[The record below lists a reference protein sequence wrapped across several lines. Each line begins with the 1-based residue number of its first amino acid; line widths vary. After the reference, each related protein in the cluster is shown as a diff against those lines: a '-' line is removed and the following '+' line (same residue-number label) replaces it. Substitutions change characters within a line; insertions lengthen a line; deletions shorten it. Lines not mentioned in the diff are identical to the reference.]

1 MLYATTHDAPV
12 FGLRRQ
18 INWLFENAFGR
29 SQAGLNT
36 WTPAVN
42 IHESDQE
49 LTFAVELPGIELKD
63 VEVTAT
69 DGILTIRG
77 ERSEEPT
84 NGQDGQYYLVERNYG
99 SFVRRFQLPQG
110 VDTEKIVANMQNGM
124 LEVHIPKAALP
135 QPKSIRITAG
145 ADVSRNASR
154 TLGPAESRQDSS
166 KKLAGATQSK

>member
-29 SQAGLNT
+29 SQAGLNA
-36 WTPAVN
+36 WTPAVD
-42 IHESDQE
+42 IHETDQD
-49 LTFAVELPGIELKD
+49 LTFAVELPGIELED
-63 VEVTAT
+63 IEVTAA

-77 ERSEEPT
+77 KRNEELT

-110 VDTEKIVANMQNGM
+110 VDTEKIVADMQNGM
-124 LEVHIPKAALP
+124 LQVHIPKAALP
-135 QPKSIRITAG
+135 QPKNIRITSG
-145 ADVSRNASR
+145 ADVSRNAPR
-154 TLGPAESRQDSS
+154 ALGRVESRQDSS